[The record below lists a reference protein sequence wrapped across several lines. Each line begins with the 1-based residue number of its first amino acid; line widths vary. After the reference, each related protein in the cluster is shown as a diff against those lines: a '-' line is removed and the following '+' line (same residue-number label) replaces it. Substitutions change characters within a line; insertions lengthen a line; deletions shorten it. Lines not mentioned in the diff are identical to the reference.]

1 MSAIFR
7 QLTSGIKFDKTKY
20 RQEAEKFG
28 LVSKEP
34 ANKETL
40 EKAQNATLDDDVLP
54 DSNLP
59 TPNESDEENVD
70 LKLLGDISSKSSPKA
85 SKLKTKS
92 DLLRLH
98 KEKVNR
104 FRKLQHIHIK
114 GSDIPDPIDS
124 WDKLKDNYGVPSDLL
139 AVLRNSYEKPTPV
152 QMQAIPL
159 MLERRETL
167 VCAPTGSGKTVS
179 YLLPLVHHLREPRNK
194 VGFRGVIVAPTR
206 ELASQI
212 HRECQKLCQVRKL
225 RPFIIDKVE
234 KSSAKIQ
241 GQKLDIL
248 VTTPNRLVYMI
259 NNQDIALKNVE
270 WLIVDES
277 DKLFETSGKGNTSF
291 REQLAC
297 IYRACSEGGAQL
309 RRAFF
314 SATLATDVE
323 EWCSLNLDNVGSV
336 TIGIRHT
343 ATESIK
349 QTLTYTGTEKGKL
362 LAFRQLIERGQLKP
376 PVLVFVQEKERAKEL
391 FSELLK
397 EKIHVDA
404 IHSER
409 SQLQRDN
416 TVRAFR
422 SGQIWVLI
430 CTELMG
436 RGIDFKGVNL
446 VINYD
451 FPPSTV
457 SYIHRIGRTG
467 RGGRQGEAITFFTD
481 KDKTLLRD
489 VASIVQRSG
498 GQVPEYMLK
507 MKKASRQDKRKMAKS
522 AVAREGIT
530 KESREKQRKQRKRKL
545 MEKGAKSKPP
555 KMMKHNEKRS

>member
-7 QLTSGIKFDKTKY
+7 QLTSGIKFDKKKY
-20 RQEAEKFG
+20 KQDAEKFG
-28 LVSKEP
+28 LISKQVSSKET
-34 ANKETL
+34 NKDDDD
-40 EKAQNATLDDDVLP
+40 QNISLDDDFVP

-59 TPNESDEENVD
+59 TPNESDEENNDAV
-70 LKLLGDISSKSSPKA
+70 KLLGSMTKKKPLKKSGKI
-85 SKLKTKS
+85 KTKS
-92 DLLRLH
+92 DLLRIH
-98 KEKVNR
+98 REKINR
-104 FRKLQHIHIK
+104 FRNIHRIHIK
-114 GSDIPDPIDS
+114 GTDIPDPIDS
-124 WDKLKDNYGVPSDLL
+124 WEKLKDNYGVPNDLL
-139 AVLRNSYEKPTPV
+139 QVLETSYEKPTAV

-167 VCAPTGSGKTVS
+167 VCAPTGSGKTIS

-212 HRECQKLCQVRKL
+212 HRECLKLCQKRGL
-225 RPFIIDKVE
+225 RPFIMDKMS
-234 KSSAKIQ
+234 KSGKKIQ
-241 GQKLDIL
+241 GLKLDIL

-259 NNQDIALKNVE
+259 KNEEITLRNVE
-270 WLIVDES
+270 WLIIDES
-277 DKLFETSGKGNTSF
+277 DKLFETTGGEATSF

-297 IYRACSEGGAQL
+297 IYKACSEGESQL

-323 EWCSLNLDNVGSV
+323 EWCSLNLDNVGCV

-343 ATESIK
+343 ATESIQ

-391 FSELLK
+391 FSELIK

-467 RGGRQGEAITFFTD
+467 RGGRKGEAITFFTD

-489 VASIVQRSG
+489 VATIVQRSG

-507 MKKASRQDKRKMAKS
+507 MKKASRQDKRKMAKN
-522 AVAREGIT
+522 AVFREGIT
-530 KESREKQRKQRKRKL
+530 KESRDKQRKRKRK
-545 MEKGAKSKPP
+545 MNQNGAAQPP
-555 KMMKHNEKRS
+555 KKLVKRQ